1 MDSNLKDEQ
10 QPNEGENRSKRSYET
25 PTLTVHGG
33 LDELTRGSN
42 KGIADGM
49 TGSIITA

>member
-1 MDSNLKDEQ
+1 MDTNLKDEQ

-25 PTLTVHGG
+25 PALTVHGA